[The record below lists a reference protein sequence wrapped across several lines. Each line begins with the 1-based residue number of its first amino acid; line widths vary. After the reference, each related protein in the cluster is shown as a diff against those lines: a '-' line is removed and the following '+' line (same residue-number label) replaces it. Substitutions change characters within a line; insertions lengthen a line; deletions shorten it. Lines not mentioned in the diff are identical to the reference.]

1 MKKIFKIISFI
12 ALIITLSYPI
22 FIAFNSETDLIS
34 KIINIILFIGSIYF
48 LYTIWENHKQFDS
61 NVKYIIN
68 NGENINEKYKQLYI
82 LLKKYLNL

>member
-22 FIAFNSETDLIS
+22 FIAFNSETDLIL

-68 NGENINEKYKQLYI
+68 NGENINQKYKQLYI

>member
-22 FIAFNSETDLIS
+22 FIAFNSETDLIL

>member
-22 FIAFNSETDLIS
+22 FIAFNSETDLIL

-68 NGENINEKYKQLYI
+68 NGENINEKYKQIYI